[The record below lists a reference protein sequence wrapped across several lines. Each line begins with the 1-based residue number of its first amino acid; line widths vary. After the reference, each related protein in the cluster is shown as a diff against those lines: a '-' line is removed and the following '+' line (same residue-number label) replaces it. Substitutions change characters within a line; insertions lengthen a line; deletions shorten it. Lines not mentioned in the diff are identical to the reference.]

1 MGPQAGGPTV
11 VVPTVVVPPRHSSD
25 RGREDVARRPSAHRG
40 AARTGCG
47 QGCGL
52 SLYLPSF
59 IGILITLV
67 HNRIRL
73 HECVL
78 PMSSCIEAARC
89 ATYLPSPPIS
99 IEPGGAAAAAGRSPC
114 GGLRGLARS
123 RSPSEAPPNRCGRA
137 KGRRA
142 PQRLSGPPRVHRR
155 WSACRCTRSVAHDDP
170 RHSACLLLGDG
181 PPEPCRTGSR
191 AHRGSGAVPPR
202 RHPHGAGPRRRAA
215 RDLPVRR
222 GHRLGRWR

>member
-1 MGPQAGGPTV
+1 M
-11 VVPTVVVPPRHSSD
+11 RS
-25 RGREDVARRPSAHRG
+25 
-40 AARTGCG
+40 
-47 QGCGL
+47 GCGL
-52 SLYLPSF
+52 SLYLPSV
-59 IGILITLV
+59 ICILITVV

-73 HECVL
+73 HEC
-78 PMSSCIEAARC
+78 PMSSCTGAARC

-99 IEPGGAAAAAGRSPC
+99 IEPGGAAAAARRSPC

-155 WSACRCTRSVAHDDP
+155 WSACRCSRLVAHDDP
-170 RHSACLLLGDG
+170 RPSACLLLGDG

-191 AHRGSGAVPPR
+191 AHRGSGCSPAVKAPLRSRSWP
-202 RHPHGAGPRRRAA
+202 ACGPR
-215 RDLPVRR
+215 LPVRR
-222 GHRLGRWR
+222 GHRLARWR

>member
-1 MGPQAGGPTV
+1 MLSDRTDRVGPIPQPATPGTFREYS
-11 VVPTVVVPPRHSSD
+11 PPRRS
-25 RGREDVARRPSAHRG
+25 
-40 AARTGCG
+40 ARTGCG

-52 SLYLPSF
+52 SLYLPSV
-59 IGILITLV
+59 IGILITVV

-73 HECVL
+73 HEC
-78 PMSSCIEAARC
+78 PMSSCTGAARC

-99 IEPGGAAAAAGRSPC
+99 IEPGGAAAAARRSPC

-155 WSACRCTRSVAHDDP
+155 WSACRCSRSVAHDVP
-170 RHSACLLLGDG
+170 RMPSPRG
-181 PPEPCRTGSR
+181 R
-191 AHRGSGAVPPR
+191 ASGTVSNGVSGAPR
-202 RHPHGAGPRRRAA
+202 KRCSPAVKAPSRSRSWPACGPR
-215 RDLPVRR
+215 LPVRR

>member
-1 MGPQAGGPTV
+1 MLRIRNRHKSCEAAGQSRTAMTSSPRNLPCGR
-11 VVPTVVVPPRHSSD
+11 PPIK
-25 RGREDVARRPSAHRG
+25 RGLTPGQPASIERPSTIGGEAHSTSFGSPRSCSHG
-40 AARTGCG
+40 MRSRLWPLALLTT
-47 QGCGL
+47 
-52 SLYLPSF
+52 F

-67 HNRIRL
+67 HDRIRL

-78 PMSSCIEAARC
+78 PMSSCTEAARC

-155 WSACRCTRSVAHDDP
+155 
-170 RHSACLLLGDG
+170 
-181 PPEPCRTGSR
+181 
-191 AHRGSGAVPPR
+191 
-202 RHPHGAGPRRRAA
+202 
-215 RDLPVRR
+215 
-222 GHRLGRWR
+222 